1 MEGAPIQLQGVN
13 YYFGSGQL
21 RKQILFDVTT
31 EVQRGEIVLLT
42 GPSGSGKT
50 TVLTLAGALRS
61 AQEGSVQVLG
71 QELRGASKKALV
83 GVRRHIGYIFQLHNL
98 LDSLTAS
105 QNVQMSLQMH
115 AGLSRREL
123 RHKAD
128 AMLDAVGLG
137 DRAAHYPGELS
148 GGQKQRV
155 AIARALVAEPRIV
168 LADEPTASLDK
179 QSGRDVVELMQRL
192 AKEHHVTVVLVTHD
206 NRILDIADRIIHLE
220 DGRLQSFSEA
230 VLENTRHM
238 MATLADYNR
247 RGEMGRRVAD
257 MPADEFV
264 RVLEDVTGEANQFL
278 KVARLASSEAY
289 ESMLE
294 QALGA
299 FTRKIGELM
308 EADKAS
314 LWLLDEGS
322 GELWS
327 KVAEDASGQP
337 FEIRI
342 PRDKG
347 IAGAVATSGEPL
359 NIPNVYDDPRFDP
372 SADRRTGYHTHN
384 LLCMPL
390 IDDGGRVFGVAQLL
404 NKAKGERPFDS
415 VDERRFRDFAGK
427 MGVILESWGHMA
439 RPDRQ
444 RSSTGAPPAG

>member
-1 MEGAPIQLQGVN
+1 MHAVPIQLRGVN
-13 YYFGSGQL
+13 HYFGSGLL

-31 EVQRGEIVLLT
+31 EVKRGEIVLLT

-71 QELRGASKKALV
+71 EELRGASKKALV

-105 QNVQMSLQMH
+105 QNVQMSLQIH
-115 AGLSRREL
+115 PGISRKIM
-123 RHKAD
+123 RHRAEE
-128 AMLDAVGLG
+128 MLDAVGLG
-137 DRAAHYPGELS
+137 DRASHYPGELS

-168 LADEPTASLDK
+168 LADEPTASLDR

-192 AKEHHVTVVLVTHD
+192 AREHGVTVVLVTHD

-238 MATLADYNR
+238 MSTLADYNR
-247 RGEMGRRVAD
+247 KGEMGSRVAD

-278 KVARLASSEAY
+278 KVARMASSEAF

-314 LWLLDEGS
+314 LWLLDEPS
-322 GELWS
+322 GELWT
-327 KVAEDASGQP
+327 KVAEGASGEP
-337 FEIRI
+337 LEIRI

-359 NIPNVYDDPRFDP
+359 NIPDAYDDPRFDP
-372 SADRRTGYHTHN
+372 SADRRSGYRTRS

-390 IDDGGRVFGVAQLL
+390 LDEGGRVFGVAQLL
-404 NKAKGERPFDS
+404 NKAGGARPFDA

-427 MGVILESWGHMA
+427 MGVLLESWGHMA
-439 RPDRQ
+439 RR
-444 RSSTGAPPAG
+444 

>member
-1 MEGAPIQLQGVN
+1 MEGAPIQLDGVN
-13 YYFGSGQL
+13 HYFGSGQL
-21 RKQILFDVTT
+21 RKQILFDVST
-31 EVQRGEIVLLT
+31 EVERGEIVLLT

-61 AQEGSVQVLG
+61 AQEGSVRVLD
-71 QELRGASKKALV
+71 QELRGASKKTLV

-98 LDSLTAS
+98 LDSLTAG
-105 QNVQMSLQMH
+105 QNVQMSLQIH
-115 AGLSRREL
+115 PGLSQREMRR
-123 RHKAD
+123 KAEE
-128 AMLDAVGLG
+128 MLDAVGLG
-137 DRAAHYPGELS
+137 DRANDYPSELS

-230 VLENTRHM
+230 VLENTRHL

-264 RVLEDVTGEANQFL
+264 RVLEDVTGEANQFVR
-278 KVARLASSEAY
+278 VARMASNEAF

-308 EADKAS
+308 DADKAS
-314 LWLLDEGS
+314 LWLLDEDS
-322 GELWS
+322 GELWT
-327 KVAEDASGQP
+327 KVASDASG
-337 FEIRI
+337 
-342 PRDKG
+342 
-347 IAGAVATSGEPL
+347 
-359 NIPNVYDDPRFDP
+359 
-372 SADRRTGYHTHN
+372 
-384 LLCMPL
+384 
-390 IDDGGRVFGVAQLL
+390 
-404 NKAKGERPFDS
+404 
-415 VDERRFRDFAGK
+415 
-427 MGVILESWGHMA
+427 
-439 RPDRQ
+439 
-444 RSSTGAPPAG
+444 